1 MQEFKSPSSRLAK
14 LFYKGRDNWKQR
26 ALEKQKKLRALEI
39 KVRDLSASRDYWKNR
54 AKIAEEKLQA
64 ANYDTGCEKKRDS
77 HKRASELKN
86 K

>member
-14 LFYKGRDNWKQR
+14 LFHKGRDNWKQR

-54 AKIAEEKLQA
+54 AKIAEEKLQT
-64 ANYDTGCEKKRDS
+64 ANIDTCCEKKRDS
-77 HKRASELKN
+77 YKLEA
-86 K
+86 